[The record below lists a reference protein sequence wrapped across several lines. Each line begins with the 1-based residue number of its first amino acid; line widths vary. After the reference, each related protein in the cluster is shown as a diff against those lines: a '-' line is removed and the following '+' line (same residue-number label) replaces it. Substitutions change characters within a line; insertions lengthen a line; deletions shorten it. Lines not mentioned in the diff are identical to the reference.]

1 MATISARE
9 MASALETS
17 VRKYVEV
24 GILEGESCNAIAP
37 AVAQLRKERTKTAW
51 EYSVSKGEPIRFT
64 ECTDKQDGSKFN
76 PLIMVE
82 KICVRTGEEFP
93 YDEWVTVLV
102 LEYKDRTRE
111 CPRWHF
117 DLGNDGQSG
126 PRLHMQYGGHYHADR
141 RLDPS
146 FKVPRWSA
154 FPLDTILLLE
164 VVAANFFEEQW
175 KSALRDDRTILKH
188 VKVSEELCYKPLSDK
203 LQHYLTDPA
212 IGRNATFLRSCWND
226 DWH

>member
-1 MATISARE
+1 MVAIRACDMAK
-9 MASALETS
+9 ALETS
-17 VRKYVEV
+17 VNRYVEV
-24 GILEGESCNAIAP
+24 GILEGESCSAIAP
-37 AVAQLRKERTKTAW
+37 AVAQLRQSRTNTAW
-51 EYSVSKGEPIRFT
+51 AYSVSNGEPIKFT
-64 ECTDKQDGSKFN
+64 ERTDRRDGSKFN

-82 KICVRTGEEFP
+82 KISVRTEEEFP
-93 YDEWVTVLV
+93 YDEWVSVLV

-117 DLGNDGQSG
+117 DLGNADQPG

-188 VKVSEELCYKPLSDK
+188 VKVSEDLCYKPLSDK
-203 LQHYLTDPA
+203 LQLYLTDPA
-212 IGRNATFLRSCWND
+212 TGRDVTFLRSCWND